1 MTFIQLLC
9 DTFCNQT
16 AKQLFFSFFWWDEMV
31 ALQLIQAY
39 NFVSYCV
46 TIGQLFSR
54 IFAVV

>member
-1 MTFIQLLC
+1 
-9 DTFCNQT
+9 
-16 AKQLFFSFFWWDEMV
+16 V

-46 TIGQLFSR
+46 TIGQPFSR